1 MQNLESIGSDIG
13 LFSLFANIGTSF
25 ELASRMENGLCI
37 LKADILSLG
46 SEKDENDEQKSVK
59 RKQKP

>member
-13 LFSLFANIGTSF
+13 LFSSFANIGTSF

-37 LKADILSLG
+37 LHVDILGLG
-46 SEKDENDEQKSVK
+46 SENDEQKSVK